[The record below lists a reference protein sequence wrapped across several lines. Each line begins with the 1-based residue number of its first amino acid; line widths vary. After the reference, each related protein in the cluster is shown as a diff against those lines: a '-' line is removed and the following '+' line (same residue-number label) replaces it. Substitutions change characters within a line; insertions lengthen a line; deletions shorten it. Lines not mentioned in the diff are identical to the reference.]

1 MKTTR
6 DVGVHPSEQP
16 QPRLAAPHVPGKEDN
31 WNTHAF
37 LMKVENALRKKVGER
52 LFSNR

>member
-1 MKTTR
+1 MKTTQ
-6 DVGVHPSEQP
+6 DVGVCPIEQL
-16 QPRLAAPHVPGKEDN
+16 QPRLAAPHAPGKEDN
-31 WNTHAF
+31 WNAHVF